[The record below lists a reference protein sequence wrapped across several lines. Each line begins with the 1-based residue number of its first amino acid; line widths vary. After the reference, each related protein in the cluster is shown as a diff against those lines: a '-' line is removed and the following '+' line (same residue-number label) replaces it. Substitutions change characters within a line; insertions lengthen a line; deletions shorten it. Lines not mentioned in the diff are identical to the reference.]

1 MKWLGVA
8 TRNLRAGLLIG
19 GACAVCCGAPV
30 AAQSIDELYA
40 KAKAEKT
47 LVLWGAGPTASYE
60 RAAQAFERQF
70 PGVSVSLTGG
80 ASNVLNAKIE
90 EQVHAKKVEADVV
103 IFQTIQ
109 DFMKWDKRGLLMHF
123 RPEGFDKIAATA
135 KDKNGAWIAVNAI
148 PLFYVYNTE
157 KVQPTEVPKSAL
169 DFLKPQFKGKLITVY
184 PSDDDAALYA
194 FYNVV
199 QKYGWSYMDRYMA
212 QEPKFIQ
219 GHLGVAR
226 SVASGESLVALED
239 SMTGAISVVRSG
251 GKIALTAPAVDALPI
266 FFTAEAIL
274 KDAPHPNAA
283 KLFVSWYLS
292 KDWQSKLGIYSS
304 RNDVPPPEGMRP
316 LSAYRLVNDYRR
328 FVSDEKRLAELR
340 KRFEKYTG
348 PVPKAGAIVR

>member
-1 MKWLGVA
+1 LASAKERSIVLLAPLVDGLAPRGQPMGVGA
-8 TRNLRAGLLIG
+8 LARVCPDVADDETGGGGVRRTGREQGAGSADGGIAFVVAIAGAVGGGVGEKLALRA
-19 GACAVCCGAPV
+19 
-30 AAQSIDELYA
+30 
-40 KAKAEKT
+40 
-47 LVLWGAGPTASYE
+47 
-60 RAAQAFERQF
+60 
-70 PGVSVSLTGG
+70 
-80 ASNVLNAKIE
+80 
-90 EQVHAKKVEADVV
+90 
-103 IFQTIQ
+103 
-109 DFMKWDKRGLLMHF
+109 WDKRGLLMHF